1 MSISSSRGAPN
12 PQDYLNEE
20 EQPAGPLRYAGEM
33 SFVAL
38 ATCRNIPE
46 PDTDEPVLLDALA
59 AAGIPARLLAWDD
72 DAVDWDAP
80 GLTVIRSTW
89 NYYLRPG
96 AFLAWALQR
105 GDKLVNAPAIVRWNH
120 HKRYLA
126 DLEAWGIPVVP
137 TLWVDRHGSVG
148 ESLAERGWTDIVVK
162 PAISAG
168 SHRTTRLSG
177 PPFDD
182 AVLADLFD
190 AGDGM
195 VQPYVAS
202 VDDYGERSL
211 VYIDGVITHA
221 IRKSP
226 RFRNDDE
233 RVVPVPIA
241 DDERALALRALSHVA
256 GTPLFARVDLV
267 RDAGGQPMVGELEL
281 IEPSL
286 FLTYSGEACARLV
299 AAIGRRFAART

>member
-1 MSISSSRGAPN
+1 
-12 PQDYLNEE
+12 
-20 EQPAGPLRYAGEM
+20 M

-46 PDTDEPVLLDALA
+46 PDTDEPILLGALA
-59 AAGIPARLLAWDD
+59 DAGIPARVLAWDD

-80 GLTVIRSTW
+80 RLTVIRSTW

-96 AFLAWALQR
+96 AFLAWALRR
-105 GDKLVNAPAIVRWNH
+105 GERLVNSPDIVRWNH

-126 DLEAWGIPVVP
+126 DLEAGGIPVVP
-137 TLWVDRHGSVG
+137 TLWVERHGSVG
-148 ESLAERGWTDIVVK
+148 DRLAETGWTDIVVK
-162 PAISAG
+162 PAISAA

-202 VDDYGERSL
+202 VDDYGERSI
-211 VYIDGVITHA
+211 VYIDGAITHA
-221 IRKSP
+221 TRKSP
-226 RFRNDDE
+226 RFRDDAE

-241 DDERALALRALSHVA
+241 DDERALALRVLSRVQ
-256 GTPLFARVDLV
+256 GRPLYGRVDLV
-267 RDAGGQPMVGELEL
+267 RDAAGQPMLGELEL

-286 FLTYSGEACARLV
+286 FVGQDERALARLV
-299 AAIGRRFAART
+299 AAIGRRFAAAS